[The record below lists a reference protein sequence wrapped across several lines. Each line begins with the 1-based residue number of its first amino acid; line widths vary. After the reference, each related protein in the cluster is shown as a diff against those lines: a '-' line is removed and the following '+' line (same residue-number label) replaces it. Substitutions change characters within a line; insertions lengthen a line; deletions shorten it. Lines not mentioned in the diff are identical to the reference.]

1 MKAEHLIEMLEER
14 PFVPLLLH
22 LSNGRIHEIRHP
34 EMAIV
39 SEELVTIGL
48 PAGDDSLLA
57 DRVSFCSTS
66 HIVEAEQH
74 RLGS

>member
-1 MKAEHLIEMLEER
+1 MKAEDLIEMLEER

-22 LSNGRIHEIRHP
+22 LSNGRTHEIRHP

-48 PAGDDSLLA
+48 PLSEESLLA
-57 DRVSFCSTS
+57 DRVSFCATS
-66 HIVEAEQH
+66 HIVEAEQ
-74 RLGS
+74 RRSG

>member
-1 MKAEHLIEMLEER
+1 MKAEDLIEMLEER
-14 PFVPLLLH
+14 PFIPLLLY
-22 LSNGRIHEIRHP
+22 LSNGRTHEIRHP

-48 PAGDDSLLA
+48 PASEGSLLA
-57 DRVSFCSTS
+57 DRVSFCATS

-74 RLGS
+74 RLG